1 MTLPL
6 LDRYIVGRLMVF
18 TFAILVLIITIL
30 QMLDLLSQADEI
42 MAAPGASLSS
52 LAKYAY
58 LRAPDFVVRFTPFA
72 VLLAVLLNL
81 TQLASSSE
89 IIAMRAAGMSPTH
102 VLRPMLIGAAGIA
115 LSHFAFQELVAAKTS
130 SQLQVWQD
138 LDYARLH
145 SGADQ
150 ENSNIWL
157 STEGLILNAGTASR
171 FGPNIH
177 ITNMVV
183 YQFDEDGLLT
193 GVIKSKEA
201 QPGTPSWVLKD
212 TLRCTSEDSEWTKDD
227 QIGWTAPL
235 EASEFFPN
243 AQPNSVHQLHREVTK
258 RRLRNEPSAAL
269 STSLFS
275 HFSRPL
281 SDLIMPLIG
290 LFIGFALPRSG
301 QFAKQLLVGLSIGF
315 VFFALDSFFIA
326 VGNSGAVPAFVAA
339 FGAPFLFAASG
350 AYTLINLER

>member
-1 MTLPL
+1 MPLPL
-6 LDRYIVGRLMVF
+6 LDRYIVVRMMLF

-52 LAKYAY
+52 LAKYAS

-81 TQLASSSE
+81 TQLASASE

-102 VLRPMLIGAAGIA
+102 ILRPMLIGAAGIA
-115 LSHFAFQELVAAKTS
+115 LTHFAFQELVAAKTS
-130 SQLQVWQD
+130 SKLQVWQD
-138 LDYARLH
+138 LGYARLH

-150 ENSNIWL
+150 ENSDIWL
-157 STEGLILNAGTASR
+157 STKGLILNAGTASR
-171 FGPNIH
+171 FGPDTH
-177 ITNMVV
+177 ISDLVV
-183 YQFDEDGLLT
+183 YQIDSEGLLA
-193 GVIKSKEA
+193 GVIKSKSA
-201 QPGTPSWVLKD
+201 QPGEPSWLLKD
-212 TLRCTSEDSEWTKDD
+212 TLRCTSEDTEWTKED

-235 EASEFFPN
+235 EVSEFFPN
-243 AQPNSVHQLHREVTK
+243 AQPNSVHQLHRETK
-258 RRLRNEPSAAL
+258 RRRLRNEPSANL
-269 STSLFS
+269 STTLFS

-290 LFIGFALPRSG
+290 LFIGFSLPRSG

-315 VFFALDSFFIA
+315 LFFALDSFFIA

-339 FGAPFLFAASG
+339 FGAPFLFAATG
-350 AYTLINLER
+350 AYSLIALEK